1 MSVRCLC
8 PYCGTQVSI
17 YEKAIGHRIRCPA
30 CEKLI
35 EAVPHQPAAPP
46 PAAPPALA
54 PIEPLASST
63 EDGAEPPVLVP
74 LPPAAAGA
82 DSEEVIDLLPVQQKR
97 KPIIFRAERKGQ
109 EAEMDMTP
117 MVDVVFQLLIF
128 FMLTAS
134 FTMQK
139 SQNVPKPE
147 STEPSTQAKSVED
160 FRQNPDY
167 VVVRV
172 DAQNTFHVSSGSWED
187 EIEAPSKQE
196 LLVRLREARQGD
208 AQGNVPSKLLVLANG
223 EALHEWVVTAIDA
236 GNDVGMDDVQLV
248 TVEDDEAL

>member
-1 MSVRCLC
+1 MSVRCQC

-35 EAVPHQPAAPP
+35 EAVPHQPAPP
-46 PAAPPALA
+46 PPP
-54 PIEPLASST
+54 PPLVPLESSLT
-63 EDGAEPPVLVP
+63 DKGEPPVLVP
-74 LPPAAAGA
+74 QPAAGGQS
-82 DSEEVIDLLPVQQKR
+82 DEVIDLVPIQQKR
-97 KPIIFRAERKGQ
+97 KPIIFREERKGQ

-134 FTMQK
+134 FTMQM
-139 SQNVPKPE
+139 SQKQGKPE
-147 STEPSTQAKSVED
+147 STEPSTQAKSMED
-160 FRQNPDY
+160 FRTDPDY

-172 DAQNTFHVSSGSWED
+172 DAQNTFHVSSGAWED

-208 AQGNVPSKLLVLANG
+208 AQGNVPSKMLVLASI
-223 EALHEWVVTAIDA
+223 EALYEWVVTAVDA

>member
-1 MSVRCLC
+1 L
-8 PYCGTQVSI
+8 I
-17 YEKAIGHRIRCPA
+17 YEKAIGHRIRCPF

-35 EAVPHQPAAPP
+35 EAVPHQPAP
-46 PAAPPALA
+46 PAPAPPPALA
-54 PIEPLASST
+54 PFEPLPASAA
-63 EDGAEPPVLVP
+63 EGAEPPVLVP
-74 LPPAAAGA
+74 QPPAASGES
-82 DSEEVIDLLPVQQKR
+82 DEVIDLLPVQQKP
-97 KPIIFRAERKGQ
+97 KPIIFRAERKPN

-139 SQNVPKPE
+139 SLNVPKPE

-208 AQGNVPSKLLVLANG
+208 AQGNVPSKMLVLANG

>member
-1 MSVRCLC
+1 MSIRCKC
-8 PYCGTQVSI
+8 PHCGTLVSI
-17 YEKAIGHRIRCPA
+17 YEKAVGHRIRCPS

-35 EAVPHQPAAPP
+35 EALPYQPTSSATRQPFLTSVPT
-46 PAAPPALA
+46 
-54 PIEPLASST
+54 S
-63 EDGAEPPVLVP
+63 GEPPVIAPPSRGAAKSDAAHDQAIGLVA
-74 LPPAAAGA
+74 LPN
-82 DSEEVIDLLPVQQKR
+82 KR

-109 EAEMDMTP
+109 EADMDMTP

-139 SQNVPKPE
+139 SQKQGKPE
-147 STEPSTQAKSVED
+147 STEPSSQAKSVED
-160 FRQNPDY
+160 FQQNPDY

-172 DAQNTFHVSSGSWED
+172 DAQNTFHVSSAVWED

-208 AQGNVPSKLLVLANG
+208 AQGNVPSKMLVLANG

-248 TVEDDEAL
+248 TVEDDESL

>member
-1 MSVRCLC
+1 LPSAGDAGPQPTAAVGL
-8 PYCGTQVSI
+8 V
-17 YEKAIGHRIRCPA
+17 AIPN
-30 CEKLI
+30 
-35 EAVPHQPAAPP
+35 Q
-46 PAAPPALA
+46 
-54 PIEPLASST
+54 
-63 EDGAEPPVLVP
+63 
-74 LPPAAAGA
+74 
-82 DSEEVIDLLPVQQKR
+82 R
-97 KPIIFRAERKGQ
+97 KPIIFREERKGQ

-139 SQNVPKPE
+139 SLNVPKPE
-147 STEPSTQAKSVED
+147 SSEPSTQAKSMED
-160 FRQNPDY
+160 FRTDPDY

-172 DAQNTFHVSSGSWED
+172 DAQNTFHVSSGAWED

-208 AQGNVPSKLLVLANG
+208 AQGNVPSKMLVLANG

>member
-1 MSVRCLC
+1 MSVRCQC
-8 PYCGTQVSI
+8 PHCGTLVSI
-17 YEKAIGHRIRCPA
+17 YEKAIGHRIRCPF

-35 EAVPHQPAAPP
+35 EAIPFEQSAA
-46 PAAPPALA
+46 
-54 PIEPLASST
+54 EPSSGDQA
-63 EDGAEPPVLVP
+63 EEPPVLLAP
-74 LPPAAAGA
+74 LPSAGDAGPQPSPAVGLVA
-82 DSEEVIDLLPVQQKR
+82 IPNQR
-97 KPIIFRAERKGQ
+97 KPIIFREERKGQ

-139 SQNVPKPE
+139 SLNVPKPE
-147 STEPSTQAKSVED
+147 STEPSSQAKSTED
-160 FRQNPDY
+160 YRTDPDY

-172 DAQNTFHVSSGSWED
+172 DAQNTFHVSSGAWED

-208 AQGNVPSKLLVLANG
+208 AQGNVPSKMLVLANG
-223 EALHEWVVTAIDA
+223 DALHEWVVTAIDA